1 MLIISFKAT
10 FVKQMNKLEKA
21 LAEEVFEKIDL
32 FKDVKNHKLLKVHKL
47 HGKLSNCFS
56 FSVNY
61 KTRIVFEYETKNEVV
76 FLMIGDHDLYK

>member
-1 MLIISFKAT
+1 MK
-10 FVKQMNKLEKA
+10 KLEKE
-21 LAEEVFEKIDL
+21 LIDEVFEKIDL

-47 HGKLSNCFS
+47 HGKFSKYFS

-76 FLMIGDHDLYK
+76 FLAIGDHDLYK